1 MHRLTQHTDDPAEQ
15 VPLDLSEDQRAAIKA
30 TVKKAQQSLAI
41 FPFLLEQ
48 STVPGLTRAQ
58 ARMAMETTEFEL
70 ATLGRLLGVDTES
83 KATIEQ
89 RFGELRQA
97 NMRIRDLEALLGQ
110 QMPAEAVQPALGNL
124 ARQLRDWWR
133 LEGFGHT
140 SEIQFG
146 EYSLQVRFS
155 LQSLSARPLIA
166 GAEHLSHSER
176 KALWLAD
183 LERRGFILH
192 DDDGKGVTD
201 CPASRD
207 ALRVLFAERFPGTH
221 KIAQFVSREG
231 DHASKLVSV
240 EVYVYDLA
248 QILTLPVP
256 PPKTQDVDT

>member
-1 MHRLTQHTDDPAEQ
+1 MRRLTHHTDDPAEQ
-15 VPLDLSEDQRAAIKA
+15 VHLDLSEDQRAAIKA

-41 FPFLLEQ
+41 LPFLLEQ

-70 ATLGRLLGVDTES
+70 ATLGRSLGVDTEAGS
-83 KATIEQ
+83 TIEQ

-110 QMPAEAVQPALGNL
+110 QMPAEAIQPALGNL
-124 ARQLRDWWR
+124 ARKLRDWWR

-166 GAEHLSHSER
+166 GAEHLSHAER

-183 LERRGFILH
+183 LERRGFVLH
-192 DDDGKGVTD
+192 DGKGVTD

-207 ALRVLFAERFPGTH
+207 ALRALFAQRLPGTH

-256 PPKTQDVDT
+256 PPKAQDVDA